1 MGEIRGD
8 GLMLAIELVANK
20 ETKKELDLEWDCS
33 HRLFELCLKEKLITR
48 GFFGHNST
56 SFAPPLTIT
65 PDQVDD
71 VIDRFSRGLDRLTAD
86 LKTEYGFSPPA

>member
-1 MGEIRGD
+1 
-8 GLMLAIELVANK
+8 MLAIELVANK